1 MSHGHLFSSLSVN
14 VGDETRDGDPKEKA
28 DDDDGADD
36 VVLQELEDG
45 VEVEVVDEVPDPL
58 HHVLHRTLTSALKIY
73 FKGQIKS
80 FDFFLNLLLLY

>member
-14 VGDETRDGDPKEKA
+14 VGDETRDGDPEKEA

-58 HHVLHRTLTSALKIY
+58 DHVLHRSLTTTLNEELKA
-73 FKGQIKS
+73 
-80 FDFFLNLLLLY
+80 